1 MYLYDVYLSDQ
12 TGSVSWPANL
22 GEEVDNVSSRGRRR
36 VGQLLRPG
44 QVLLLRE
51 LLLLLLLYCIHNN
64 VSI

>member
-1 MYLYDVYLSDQ
+1 MMSDQ

-22 GEEVDNVSSRGRRR
+22 GEEVDNVCSRGGRR

-44 QVLLLRE
+44 QVLLLLE
-51 LLLLLLLYCIHNN
+51 LLLLLLLYYVQNN